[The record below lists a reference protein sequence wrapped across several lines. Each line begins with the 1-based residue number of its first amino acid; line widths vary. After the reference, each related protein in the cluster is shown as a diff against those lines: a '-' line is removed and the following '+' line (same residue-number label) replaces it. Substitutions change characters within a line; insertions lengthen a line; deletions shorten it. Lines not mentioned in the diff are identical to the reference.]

1 MRPVKPEEDIPQQNN
16 KQYIRKYVV
25 SFRNIDILSIP
36 THKSNQ
42 TVQRF
47 QSWTEKT
54 QMSITVLMGK
64 LKAHDSYYYYVIII
78 CHIWLMCCT
87 SPVSLPCQKTVIVH
101 KCTLEMWL
109 PVKPHLY
116 GHCSLRNQ
124 ICHNMFSSLLPLAM
138 NAPLHFD
145 NHWPKSNIKALSS
158 LLWIHF

>member
-64 LKAHDSYYYYVIII
+64 LEAHDSYYYYVIII
-78 CHIWLMCCT
+78 CHI
-87 SPVSLPCQKTVIVH
+87 
-101 KCTLEMWL
+101 
-109 PVKPHLY
+109 
-116 GHCSLRNQ
+116 
-124 ICHNMFSSLLPLAM
+124 
-138 NAPLHFD
+138 
-145 NHWPKSNIKALSS
+145 
-158 LLWIHF
+158 